1 MELPVQF
8 EKEMKSLLGEEYS
21 SWLQSFEKENTCF
34 RGLRVNTMKISPV
47 EFLRKSFFALRPVP
61 WTGNGFYLEGEE
73 RASRHPY
80 YAAGLYYLQEPSA
93 MTPAAAL
100 PVEEG
105 DRVLDLCAA
114 PGGKA
119 TELAARLR
127 GTGLLVANDLSNSRA
142 KALLKNLELFGAGN
156 ILVTSES
163 PEKLNTW
170 FEGFFDKILIDAPC
184 SGEGMFRKEPS
195 MMRDWEEKGPD
206 YYRQIQKEIVLQAAR
221 LLRPGGLLLYS
232 TCTFSVKE
240 NEETLLTLLRSEY
253 GFRMLPLALPEAVS
267 EYGFAP
273 GRPELISSE
282 AKGEGLTEEEEKGL
296 RLAVRLYP
304 HRIEGEGHFAALLQK
319 GEKVQ
324 EEKTP
329 CRKKG
334 KSGRQNSMAGG
345 NLPESF
351 REFTSLLKMSLDER
365 RISFHD
371 GRLYYLPEELAAEN
385 IRGLRFLRTG
395 LYLGEIKGKHF
406 EPSQALAM
414 FLKKEEVKR
423 VLDFPAED
431 ERALR
436 YLKGESLEVEDI
448 ADSEEKGWTLVCV
461 DGFPLGWGKLADGR
475 LKNKYYPGWR
485 W

>member
-1 MELPVQF
+1 
-8 EKEMKSLLGEEYS
+8 
-21 SWLQSFEKENTCF
+21 
-34 RGLRVNTMKISPV
+34 
-47 EFLRKSFFALRPVP
+47 
-61 WTGNGFYLEGEE
+61 
-73 RASRHPY
+73 
-80 YAAGLYYLQEPSA
+80 
-93 MTPAAAL
+93 
-100 PVEEG
+100 
-105 DRVLDLCAA
+105 
-114 PGGKA
+114 
-119 TELAARLR
+119 
-127 GTGLLVANDLSNSRA
+127 
-142 KALLKNLELFGAGN
+142 
-156 ILVTSES
+156 
-163 PEKLNTW
+163 
-170 FEGFFDKILIDAPC
+170 
-184 SGEGMFRKEPS
+184 
-195 MMRDWEEKGPD
+195 
-206 YYRQIQKEIVLQAAR
+206 
-221 LLRPGGLLLYS
+221 
-232 TCTFSVKE
+232 
-240 NEETLLTLLRSEY
+240 
-253 GFRMLPLALPEAVS
+253 
-267 EYGFAP
+267 
-273 GRPELISSE
+273 
-282 AKGEGLTEEEEKGL
+282 
-296 RLAVRLYP
+296 
-304 HRIEGEGHFAALLQK
+304 
-319 GEKVQ
+319 
-324 EEKTP
+324 
-329 CRKKG
+329 
-334 KSGRQNSMAGG
+334 MAGG